1 MTKGNRRKMSK
12 GKLFEFAV
20 LYHPKPTKE
29 EVESGDHPKSV
40 MLTEV
45 QRVLAGSQDEVAML
59 AARSVPEA
67 YISKL
72 ENVEVVVRP
81 F

>member
-1 MTKGNRRKMSK
+1 MSR
-12 GKLFEFAV
+12 GQLFEFAV
-20 LYHPKPTKE
+20 LYHPKPTKDD
-29 EVESGDHPKSV
+29 VESGNHPKSI
-40 MLTEV
+40 MITEV

-67 YISKL
+67 YIDKL